1 MQTIIKKKTNKKL
14 KEDLLNSLR
23 ENDED
28 EETELETA
36 NNATEVREL
45 INHYEEIIRARR
57 K

>member
-28 EETELETA
+28 EETELETV
-36 NNATEVREL
+36 NNATEAREL
-45 INHYEEIIRARR
+45 INHYEEIIRARH